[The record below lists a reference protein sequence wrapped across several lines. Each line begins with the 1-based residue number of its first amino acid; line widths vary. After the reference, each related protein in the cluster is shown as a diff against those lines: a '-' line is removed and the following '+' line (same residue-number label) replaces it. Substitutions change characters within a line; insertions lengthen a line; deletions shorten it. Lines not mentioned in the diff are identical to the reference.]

1 MARVLFGTDGIR
13 GVAGTYPLDSKTA
26 HAVGAAL
33 GKLVVKSGQERQVI
47 IGMDTRESGSWLAA
61 EVAGGLARHSVT
73 SDFAGVTTTPGVA
86 YLARTGPFAAGVM
99 ISASHNPYRDNGI
112 KLIAHTGYKLPD
124 EQEEQL
130 ESEIFALLRDEQPTP
145 SRSRLS
151 QTSEDEQPTPSR
163 SRFSQTSGS
172 IALQVDEDLDHSYID
187 HLAGTLPGGLGGLR
201 LVVDCAN
208 GSASFLA
215 PELFER
221 LGASVQRINCSP
233 DGRNINLNS
242 GSLHLEDLRRV
253 VLEESADAGVAFDG
267 DADRA
272 LFVSRSGRIIDGDAV
287 LLLAAR
293 HLKNEGRLPGQ
304 IVVATV
310 MSNLGLERALT
321 AEGIKM
327 LRTPVGDKY
336 VLEEMLRT
344 GATLGGEQSGH
355 IIFHE
360 YATTGD
366 GMLTAL
372 RVFEVMR
379 QAGAGLDELTADL
392 KVCPQLLVNVRV
404 KERKPLEDLPN
415 VTAEIRAAEASF
427 GDTGRV
433 LVRFSGTEP
442 LARVMVE
449 GPDQER
455 VEDFAN
461 RIASQ
466 IRAELGGE

>member
-1 MARVLFGTDGIR
+1 MARLLFGTDGIR
-13 GVAGTYPLDSKTA
+13 GLAGAYPLDPKTA

-33 GKLVVKSGQERQVI
+33 AKLAVKSGREQQVI

-61 EVAGGLARHSVT
+61 EVAAGLARHGVV
-73 SDFAGVTTTPGVA
+73 SDFAGITTTPGVA

-130 ESEIFALLRDEQPTP
+130 ELEIFSLLRDGFTP
-145 SRSRLS
+145 S
-151 QTSEDEQPTPSR
+151 TV
-163 SRFSQTSGS
+163 
-172 IALQVDEDLDHSYID
+172 ALPVDENLDHAYID
-187 HLAGTLPGGLGGLR
+187 HLASTLPGGLGGLR
-201 LVVDCAN
+201 IVVDCAN

-221 LGASVQRINCSP
+221 LGASVHRINCTP

-242 GSLHLEDLRRV
+242 GSLHLEYLRKA

-287 LLLAAR
+287 LLLTAR
-293 HLKNEGRLPGQ
+293 YLKDQDRLPGKT
-304 IVVATV
+304 VVATV
-310 MSNLGLERALT
+310 MSNLGLERALGDQ
-321 AEGIKM
+321 GIKM

-355 IIFHE
+355 VIFRE

-372 RVFEVMR
+372 RVFEVM
-379 QAGAGLDELTADL
+379 QSAGVGLDELTADL
-392 KVCPQLLVNVRV
+392 KVYPQLLVNVRV
-404 KERKPLEDLPN
+404 KERKPLEDLPS
-415 VTAEIRAAEASF
+415 VKAEIRAAEESF

-449 GPDQER
+449 GPDRER
-455 VEDFAN
+455 VENFAN
-461 RIASQ
+461 RIASK